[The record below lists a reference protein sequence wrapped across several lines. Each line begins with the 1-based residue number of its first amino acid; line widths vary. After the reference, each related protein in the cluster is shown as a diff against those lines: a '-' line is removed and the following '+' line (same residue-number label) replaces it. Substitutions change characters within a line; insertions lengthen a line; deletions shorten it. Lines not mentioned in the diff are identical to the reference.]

1 MECSIWGRVPCF
13 PPPPDGKPRYEMP
26 GAAYDPAKLAVERY
40 KAKLAAAAPP
50 AAPAVAAAEEK

>member
-1 MECSIWGRVPCF
+1 MGRVPCF

-40 KAKLAAAAPP
+40 KAKLAAAAPAP
-50 AAPAVAAAEEK
+50 AAAAPAEEK